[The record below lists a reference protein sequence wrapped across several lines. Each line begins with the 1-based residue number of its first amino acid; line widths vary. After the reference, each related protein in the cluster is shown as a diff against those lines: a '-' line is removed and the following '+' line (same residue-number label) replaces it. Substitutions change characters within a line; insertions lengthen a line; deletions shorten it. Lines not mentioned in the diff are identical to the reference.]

1 MISITEHAREVLKTI
16 LIAAEAEP
24 DEGLRLLP
32 RSDGIFELMLD
43 TELSGDL
50 VVEHEGSKV
59 LLIGI
64 EYLKVLDGKT
74 VDCRDTEEGTVCLF
88 NNIQNPTKL
97 GKEERRR

>member
-1 MISITEHAREVLKTI
+1 MAIITVTERAKEKLKTM

-32 RSDGIFELMLD
+32 RPGGRFELMLD

-50 VVEHEGSKV
+50 VVEYQGCKV

-64 EYLKVLDGKT
+64 EYFKSLDGA
-74 VDCRDTEEGTVCLF
+74 VIDCHHTEEEAILF
-88 NNIQNPTKL
+88 VQKYVDS
-97 GKEERRR
+97 

>member
-1 MISITEHAREVLKTI
+1 VRKKNLDQEAGVITVTEHAAEILKSI

-32 RSDGIFELMLD
+32 RSNGIFELMLD

-50 VVEHEGSKV
+50 VVEHEGYKV

-64 EYLKVLDGKT
+64 EYFKILNGKT
-74 VDCRDTEEGTVCLF
+74 VGCRDTDNGAVLF
-88 NNIQNPTKL
+88 V
-97 GKEERRR
+97 G